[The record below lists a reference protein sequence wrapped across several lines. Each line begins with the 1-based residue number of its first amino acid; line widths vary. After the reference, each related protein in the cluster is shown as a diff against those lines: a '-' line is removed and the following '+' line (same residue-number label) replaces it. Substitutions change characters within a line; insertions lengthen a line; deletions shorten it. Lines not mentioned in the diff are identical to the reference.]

1 MEIQR
6 INTYRDSR
14 FSQRVLFQHGAYLL
28 DEKPYEVEFCSAFD
42 VILRGPNPECY
53 HALIEEFRFHAP
65 HASNFY
71 DEKGNLLK
79 AYPLPQLLS
88 LSLEDIQP
96 SQFYVDE
103 EKLAAVGQFIQSPE
117 DVIVQVHPYGNRYFS
132 LDGHTRLYY
141 AWLRGFPSVKAVEVP
156 ESPYILDFVDQAQRR
171 GVYAPKDLMLLPHRL
186 YEEKWNAY
194 CDSYFSARSDFSK

>member
-1 MEIQR
+1 MKIQR

-14 FSQRVLFQHGAYLL
+14 FSQRVLFQHGAYLI

-42 VILRGPNPECY
+42 VVLRGPKPECY
-53 HALIEEFRFHAP
+53 EALMEEFRFHAP

-79 AYPLPQLLS
+79 AYPLPQLIS

-103 EKLAAVGQFIQSPE
+103 EKLDAVRQFVHSPE
-117 DVIVQVHPYGNRYFS
+117 DVIIQVHRCSQRYLS

-141 AWLRGFPSVKAVEVP
+141 AWLQGFPWVRAVEIHADK
-156 ESPYILDFVDQAQRR
+156 YIFDFVNQAQHR
-171 GVYAPKDLMLLPHRL
+171 GIYAPKDLTLLPHHV

-194 CDSYFSARSDFSK
+194 CDAYFSVCSDFSE